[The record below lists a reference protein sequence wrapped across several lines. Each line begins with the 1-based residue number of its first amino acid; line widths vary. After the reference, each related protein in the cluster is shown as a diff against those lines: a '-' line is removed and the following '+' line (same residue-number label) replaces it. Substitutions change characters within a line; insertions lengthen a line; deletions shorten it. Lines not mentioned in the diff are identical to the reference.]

1 MEIIWNFIVE
11 NWVNLLLVVVT
22 SFVLVVYL
30 LQERKKVTEAASLI
44 KIQIDELQKGIL
56 EIDSFIV
63 NDQLNATAFYESQL
77 LLDENYWNK
86 YKHYFVRKMDS
97 KDFES
102 ISKMYEYASEI
113 QEQQI
118 LMKNLQ
124 KSFFGVS
131 QQTIAMLEMNEIM
144 KQLNSNNSQS
154 IENIKSKLLL
164 EITDNKYK
172 EIAQKIITTFENEK
186 NNQAII
192 SYDYMLQNKQKII
205 QLINSNYLTQYCPLQ
220 IKITLEKYIKKYSLL
235 EIDGTD
241 GYKMLKKTSKR
252 RF

>member
-1 MEIIWNFIVE
+1 METIWKFIVE
-11 NWVNLLLVVVT
+11 NWVNLLLVIVT
-22 SFVLVVYL
+22 SFALVVYI
-30 LQERKKVTEAASLI
+30 LQERKKATEAASLI
-44 KIQIDELQKGIL
+44 KLQIDELQKGIG

-102 ISKMYEYASEI
+102 ISKLYEYASEI

-144 KQLNSNNSQS
+144 KQLNTINNSQ
-154 IENIKSKLLL
+154 ILEIIKSKLLEEL
-164 EITDNKYK
+164 TGEKEKETICNVFTNYGSGVNNINNNK
-172 EIAQKIITTFENEK
+172 Q
-186 NNQAII
+186 QII
-192 SYDYMLQNKQKII
+192 SLVNQ
-205 QLINSNYLTQYCPLQ
+205 NYLTQYCPLQ

>member
-1 MEIIWNFIVE
+1 METIWNFIVE

-63 NDQLNATAFYESQL
+63 NDQLNATAFYESQYL
-77 LLDENYWNK
+77 LSENYWDK

-102 ISKMYEYASEI
+102 ISKLYEYASEI
-113 QEQQI
+113 QEQQLLI
-118 LMKNLQ
+118 KNLQ
-124 KSFFGVS
+124 KQFFFAT
-131 QQTIAMLEMNEIM
+131 Q
-144 KQLNSNNSQS
+144 
-154 IENIKSKLLL
+154 
-164 EITDNKYK
+164 
-172 EIAQKIITTFENEK
+172 
-186 NNQAII
+186 QAITNLEAAE
-192 SYDYMLQNKQKII
+192 MLKLNNNFTESPQIIQEAYNMFLNDASTDEEKKKTQQSLPKKEEALNCNRINYNKQRII
-205 QLINSNYLTQYCPLQ
+205 SLINQNYLTQYCPLQ

-241 GYKMLKKTSKR
+241 GYKLLKKISKR